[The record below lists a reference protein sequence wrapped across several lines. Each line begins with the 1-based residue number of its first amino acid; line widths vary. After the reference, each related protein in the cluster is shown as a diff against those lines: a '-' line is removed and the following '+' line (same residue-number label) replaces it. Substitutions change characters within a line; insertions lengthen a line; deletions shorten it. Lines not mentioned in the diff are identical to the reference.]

1 MDNNVDYNWYFHVW
15 KNYGNF
21 EGVQA
26 GRVLEFCSFQFLS
39 DLDIGIGFGGYIV
52 CDICNSCYCA

>member
-21 EGVQA
+21 EVQA
-26 GRVLEFCSFQFLS
+26 GKS
-39 DLDIGIGFGGYIV
+39 IGILFFSIF
-52 CDICNSCYCA
+52 

>member
-26 GRVLEFCSFQFLS
+26 GKS
-39 DLDIGIGFGGYIV
+39 IGILFFSIF
-52 CDICNSCYCA
+52 